1 MIDPRF
7 LPIIPIAKAS
17 HAKFSPRGPF
27 VSIDLAQWAI
37 ESGYG
42 THMSGMN
49 NPFGIKA
56 TQAQREAGQ
65 ARLVLT
71 HEYLDG
77 RYIAEE
83 QWFANYPSLE
93 AAFDAHAVLLTSP
106 HYQRCIDAKT
116 PAAYAQALH
125 DCGYATAP
133 NYPQALM
140 AVINSNNLMQFDI
153 AIELREAPGLY
164 PYKPTLPLQEKRS

>member
-1 MIDPRF
+1 MTDPRF

-42 THMSGMN
+42 AHMSGVN
-49 NPFGIKA
+49 NPFGI
-56 TQAQREAGQ
+56 QAKLDENRRPIGP
-65 ARLVLT
+65 ARLVLS
-71 HEYLDG
+71 HEWNGVKYVPK
-77 RYIAEE
+77 EE
-83 QWFANYPSLE
+83 WFASYPSLG

-106 HYQRCIDAKT
+106 HYQRCIDART
-116 PAAYAQALH
+116 PATYAQALH

-133 NYPQALM
+133 SYPEALM
-140 AVINSNNLMQFDI
+140 AVINGNGLEKFD
-153 AIELREAPGLY
+153 EAA
-164 PYKPTLPLQEKRS
+164 